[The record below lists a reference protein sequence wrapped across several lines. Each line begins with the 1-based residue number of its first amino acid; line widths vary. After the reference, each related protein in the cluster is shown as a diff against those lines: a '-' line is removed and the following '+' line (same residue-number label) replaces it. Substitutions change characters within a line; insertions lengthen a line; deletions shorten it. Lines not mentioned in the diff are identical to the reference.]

1 MRPGDLIFYGTVA
14 SDPGSVYHVAM
25 YIGNGQV
32 VEASRP
38 DIPVRIAAVRWTS
51 TMPFA
56 GPERVRVRPASR
68 VAPVVRVSA
77 DGGVDQ
83 LGEHD
88 DVVVVVPGCPVEHP
102 AAGDQP

>member
-38 DIPVRIAAVRWTS
+38 GIPVRIAAVRWTS

-56 GPERVRVRPASR
+56 GRP
-68 VAPVVRVSA
+68 
-77 DGGVDQ
+77 
-83 LGEHD
+83 
-88 DVVVVVPGCPVEHP
+88 
-102 AAGDQP
+102 